1 GYDPA
6 VRRAQAPSVFEETS
20 LQVRA
25 TTGRRA
31 ESAPGC
37 VRHPSMTPEQ
47 GGVPRRYPA
56 RATSVRSG
64 LRSVATSLVQ
74 RPRDRLRFGLVFLA
88 ALLVI
93 AIPASAGNKLDV
105 TTVSPGNGQTVTGS
119 ITWQVVVGSGNVG
132 RVDFAIDGTVKWSEH
147 VAPWLYDGATRG
159 LNTTTL
165 SNGVHRLT
173 AKAYSKNGKSTGT
186 STVTVT
192 VSNAAGSGTTS

>member
-1 GYDPA
+1 
-6 VRRAQAPSVFEETS
+6 
-20 LQVRA
+20 
-25 TTGRRA
+25 
-31 ESAPGC
+31 
-37 VRHPSMTPEQ
+37 
-47 GGVPRRYPA
+47 A

-64 LRSVATSLVQ
+64 LRSVATSSVQ
-74 RPRDRLRFGLVFLA
+74 QPRDRLRFGLVFLA

-119 ITWQVVVGSGNVG
+119 ITWQVVVGSGDVG

-165 SNGVHRLT
+165 SNGAHRLT

-192 VSNAAGSGTTS
+192 VSNAAGSGTTSPTTGVTQGAPASTSLPTISGTTTVGQTLSASTGTWSGSTPMSY